1 MFVIKPGMGMN
12 GESFGNG
19 YIVVGVRDPLLAQS
33 LLRGWTASEILRSP
47 SSWSSLG
54 QTLCEH
60 YTPERVAV
68 IKECQQVLA
77 PVILLLPLPDEHL
90 KMELLYHVVEKSPER
105 SNDP

>member
-19 YIVVGVRDPLLAQS
+19 YMVVGVRDPLLAQS
-33 LLRGWTASEILRSP
+33 LLRSWTACVESP

-54 QTLCEH
+54 QTLWEH